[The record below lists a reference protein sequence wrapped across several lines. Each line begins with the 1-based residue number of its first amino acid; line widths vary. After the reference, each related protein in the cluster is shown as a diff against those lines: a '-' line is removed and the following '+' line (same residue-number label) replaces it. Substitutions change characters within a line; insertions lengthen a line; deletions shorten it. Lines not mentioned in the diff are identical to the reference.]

1 MKLRL
6 QEGGGGLTETTSWAW
21 TSPLRL
27 VTVTELDRMV
37 PEFTVTRNCT
47 RTELFVTRRDTDR
60 PDSSSGKG
68 VVPLSA
74 TATPLVV
81 VLLVT

>member
-1 MKLRL
+1 M
-6 QEGGGGLTETTSWAW
+6 
-21 TSPLRL
+21 
-27 VTVTELDRMV
+27 DRMV
-37 PEFTVTRNCT
+37 PEFTVTRNCN
-47 RTELFVTRRDTDR
+47 RIELFVARRDTDR